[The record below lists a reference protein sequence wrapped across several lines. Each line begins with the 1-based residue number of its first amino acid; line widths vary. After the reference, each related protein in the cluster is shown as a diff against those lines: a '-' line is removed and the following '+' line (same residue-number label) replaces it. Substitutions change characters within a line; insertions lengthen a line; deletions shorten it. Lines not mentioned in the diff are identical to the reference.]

1 MNNDLTV
8 PPSPAPTP
16 ALASDRRGVAMLTA
30 LFGIVVLA
38 VIIGGASSTSNQEYR
53 ATRNALVEQR
63 AFAVAEFGLSS
74 EISNWDRS
82 RNLPNGMAIGAID
95 SNQVYVAAGDTARV
109 KVTRLT
115 DNSFLVVSEG
125 QANIGNVKLSARRL
139 TSAFVRIA
147 YPSINPKGAI
157 TAAGDVKLQGGA
169 RVDGNNT
176 DPVGWNQ
183 CASIP
188 GSTVP
193 AIVVPPGATVTT
205 GPANIVSTPAVQ
217 YDAAAADSNTYVR
230 YGSESWNSL
239 TANADIKLNGGTIGS
254 DIYPT
259 LNGTSCDYAN
269 KLNWGEPNRPGVV
282 AACYGYFPI
291 IYVNGNLHLNGK
303 GRGQGILLV
312 NGNLQING
320 TFDFTGVIVVRDDID
335 KGNGAAKI
343 MGAVYAA
350 NSILGDPTWL
360 TGTQD
365 VYYSKCAVESAL
377 RGSAILTAV
386 KERGWAQLF

>member
-1 MNNDLTV
+1 MNNDLPV
-8 PPSPAPTP
+8 PPAPGVAPAP
-16 ALASDRRGVAMLTA
+16 ASDRRGVAMLTA

-38 VIIGGASSTSNQEYR
+38 VIIGGASSTSNQEFR

-82 RNLPNGMAIGAID
+82 RNLPNGMAVGAID

-125 QANIGNVKLSARRL
+125 QANIGNAKLSARRL
-139 TSAFVRIA
+139 TSAYVRIA

-157 TAAGDVKLQGGA
+157 TAAGDVKLN
-169 RVDGNNT
+169 GNAHVSGYNT
-176 DPVGWNQ
+176 DPLGWNQ
-183 CASIP
+183 CTQIP

-193 AIVVPPGATVTT
+193 AIVVPPSATVTS
-205 GPANIVSTPAVQ
+205 GPANIISTPAVE
-217 YDAAAADSNTYVR
+217 YDPAAADSNTYVR

-239 TANADIKLNGGTIGS
+239 VANADLKFPGGTLGN
-254 DIYPT
+254 DIYPSGT
-259 LNGTSCDYAN
+259 ATSCNYSDKY
-269 KLNWGEPNRPGVV
+269 NWGEPNRPGTF

-291 IYVNGNLHLNGK
+291 IYVAGDLKLTGK

-320 TFDFTGVIVVRDDID
+320 TFDFSGVIVVRDDID
-335 KGNGAAKI
+335 KGNGTAKI
-343 MGAVYAA
+343 QGAVYAA
-350 NSILGDPTWL
+350 NSVLGDPTWI

-365 VYYSKCAVESAL
+365 VLYSKCAVESAL